1 MREQDREVF
10 EKARKFVYRNARL
23 LDVARWRYH
32 FEQGSAQEVTAAL
45 SVYQNEDGGF
55 GHGLEEDCMNP
66 NSSPMQVWRA
76 TVALRE
82 IGGLHNTDPMI
93 REMLRYLEQTPDF
106 DGKKWSNVIATNNDY
121 PHAPWWTYPREP
133 WRQETDDHLFG
144 SRYNPTASLAGFV
157 LRYAG
162 AECAFGKTALRIAKE
177 AVEDLFR
184 IGDPQDMNVLSCFI
198 QLREDI
204 IGAGLSECFEMER
217 LTALL
222 QELVSAAI
230 TKDVSIW
237 ENSYVCKPSQFFQE
251 RESIFYEKNREM
263 AQYECEFIR
272 KTQMQD
278 GGYTVTWDWE
288 EYPQAWAVS
297 KNWWRAEITVNNMIF
312 LDNMTK
318 EGQGFTF
325 L

>member
-10 EKARKFVYRNARL
+10 EKARKFVYRNARQ

-82 IGGLHNTDPMI
+82 IGGLHNANPMI
-93 REMLRYLEQTPDF
+93 REMLRYLEQTVDF
-106 DGKKWSNVIATNNDY
+106 DGEKWSNVIPTNNDY
-121 PHAPWWTYPREP
+121 PHAPWWTYPRAP
-133 WRQETDDHLFG
+133 WQQETDDYLFG
-144 SRYNPTASLAGFV
+144 NRYNPTASLAGFV

-162 AECAFGKTALRIAKE
+162 AECTFGKTALRIAQNAIE
-177 AVEDLFR
+177 ELFK
-184 IGDPQDMNVLSCFI
+184 IGDPQDMHVLSCLI

-204 IGAGLSECFEMER
+204 IGAGLCECFEMER

-222 QELVSAAI
+222 QELVSATI
-230 TKDVSIW
+230 TKDVSSW
-237 ENSYVCKPSQFFQE
+237 ENSYVCKPSQFFQKK
-251 RESIFYEKNREM
+251 ESIFYEKNRE
-263 AQYECEFIR
+263 AVQCECEFIR
-272 KTQMQD
+272 KTQMPD

-312 LDNMTK
+312 LDNMVK
-318 EGQGFTF
+318 EG
-325 L
+325 

>member
-1 MREQDREVF
+1 MREQDREIF
-10 EKARKFVYRNARL
+10 EKARNFVYRNARL

-32 FEQGSAQEVTAAL
+32 FEQGSAQEVEAAL
-45 SVYQNEDGGF
+45 SAYQNEDGGF

-82 IGGLHNTDPMI
+82 IGGLHNTNLMI
-93 REMLRYLEQTPDF
+93 REMLRYLEQTVNF
-106 DGKKWSNVIATNNDY
+106 DGEKWSNVIPTNNDY
-121 PHAPWWTYPREP
+121 PHASWWTYPREP
-133 WRQETDDHLFG
+133 WRQETDDYLFG
-144 SRYNPTASLAGFV
+144 NRYNPTASLTGFV
-157 LRYAG
+157 LKYAG
-162 AECAFGKTALRIAKE
+162 VESDFGKTALRIAKE
-177 AVEDLFR
+177 AVENLFR
-184 IGDPQDMNVLSCFI
+184 VGDPQDMHVLSCFI

-204 IGAGLSECFEMER
+204 IEAGLSECFEMER

-222 QELVSAAI
+222 QELVSATI

-237 ENSYVCKPSQFFQE
+237 ENSYVCKPSQFFQKK
-251 RESIFYEKNREM
+251 ESIFYEKNREM

-272 KTQMQD
+272 KTQMPD
-278 GGYTVTWDWE
+278 GGYTVTWNWE

-312 LDNMTK
+312 LDNMVK
-318 EGQGFTF
+318 EG
-325 L
+325 